1 MAAKLVNL
9 RERGQYTS
17 GCYDPCVFNKFNSI
31 LGGKVRNIMTASAPI
46 SGDVLEFLKVVFC
59 CPVLEAY
66 GMSETAGATTSS
78 KPEDPVCG
86 HIGGPI

>member
-1 MAAKLVNL
+1 
-9 RERGQYTS
+9 
-17 GCYDPCVFNKFNSI
+17 
-31 LGGKVRNIMTASAPI
+31 MTASAPI